1 MGKDM
6 KTTLLITTFNRGS
19 LLNNSLQRLCSITIP
34 DEVLIVDD
42 GSTDNTRQIV
52 EDFKIKLPI
61 KYIYNNNPSWSICS
75 MARNIGVKNAI
86 GDIII
91 TSEPELI
98 FVTDIVKQMI
108 EDNKQFPKQVIS
120 AGVVYHAQQGAQY
133 NPGFVTDP
141 ITALKNEIVEEYQ
154 TEPRSYHPNG
164 YCKTKNMQATFTALY
179 EKEWLMEV
187 GGWDEAFPGAW
198 GWDDI
203 DLCTRLRINGINQHI
218 CPEME
223 VIHQWHPHPPGD
235 IWSEGSR
242 LNEIHMIE
250 KQLNLVEQEII
261 EKKRLG
267 TYTQID
273 ERLVANKGNQWGQ
286 IR

>member
-1 MGKDM
+1 M
-6 KTTLLITTFNRGS
+6 KSTLLYTTYNRDW
-19 LLNNSLQRLCSITIP
+19 LLFNSLQRLQNLTLP

-42 GSTDNTRQIV
+42 GSTDKTRQLLQ
-52 EDFKIKLPI
+52 EFEGKLPI
-61 KYIYNNNPSWSICS
+61 KYIYNNNPEWSICS

-98 FVTDIVKQMI
+98 FVTDIVKQML
-108 EDNKQFPKQVIS
+108 EDNKQFPNQIIS
-120 AGVVYHAQQGAQY
+120 AGVVYHAQQNAGY
-133 NPGFVTDP
+133 NPGFANNP
-141 ITALKNEIVEEYQ
+141 AEALKGEIVEDYQ
-154 TEPRSYHPNG
+154 TEPRPYHPSG

-179 EKEWLMEV
+179 EKKWLMEV
-187 GGWDEAFPGAW
+187 GGWDEEFPGAW

-235 IWSEGSR
+235 VWSTGSQANELHMKEKR
-242 LNEIHMIE
+242 LDEVE
-250 KQLNLVEQEII
+250 KDIL
-261 EKKRLG
+261 EKKRLKE
-267 TYTQID
+267 YKHID
-273 ERLVANKGNQWGQ
+273 ERLVANKGREWGVT
-286 IR
+286 RA

>member
-1 MGKDM
+1 M
-6 KTTLLITTFNRGS
+6 KSTLLITTFNRGH
-19 LLNNSLQRLCSITIP
+19 LLRNSLSRLVNITIP

-42 GSTDNTRQIV
+42 GSSDSTFAV
-52 EDFKIKLPI
+52 FEEFKSKLPI
-61 KYIYNNNPSWSICS
+61 KYIYNNNPNWSICS
-75 MARNIGVKNAI
+75 MARNIGVKNSI
-86 GDIII
+86 GDVII

-98 FVTDIVKQMI
+98 FVTDIVKQML
-108 EDNKQFPKQVIS
+108 EDNKQFPNQVIS
-120 AGVVYHAQQGAQY
+120 AGVVYHAQTNAQY
-133 NPGFVTDP
+133 NPGFATDP
-141 ITALKNEIVEEYQ
+141 VSALKSEIVEDYQ
-154 TEPRSYHPNG
+154 TEPRSYHPHG
-164 YCKTKNMQATFTALY
+164 YCKTINMQATFTALY

-187 GGWDEAFPGAW
+187 GGWDEEFPGAW

-242 LNEIHMIE
+242 LNELHMKNKE
-250 KQLNLVEQEII
+250 LNKVEEDIL
-261 EKKRLG
+261 EKKKNNI
-267 TYTQID
+267 YTEID
-273 ERLVANKGNQWGQ
+273 QRLVSNKGREWGL